1 MASGRPCGTRASP
14 KHRPVALPHTDI
26 RCGAALK
33 NNTKHNMVDSGD
45 CKMETRKDP
54 LQRVS
59 VLTGRWERVSTL
71 RAASYLR
78 VLISFPSSCG
88 ERLNSKI
95 DVGGKISCLSRSLL
109 PQTHPVPTGADF
121 YHKTRIPVR
130 LHQRVW
136 APARPRGSTATP
148 TGAFACERSSFIEN
162 ELNHSFRQF
171 CNL

>member
-95 DVGGKISCLSRSLL
+95 DVGGKNLMFVSVSAATNSPCAHRSRLL
-109 PQTHPVPTGADF
+109 PQNQDPRA
-121 YHKTRIPVR
+121 
-130 LHQRVW
+130 
-136 APARPRGSTATP
+136 APPAGLGPGQAK
-148 TGAFACERSSFIEN
+148 GQ
-162 ELNHSFRQF
+162 HSNPDR
-171 CNL
+171 CICM